1 MKASRIAL
9 WLRDDWHWLVVCI
22 LVTHFVLGTVY
33 SVVTPIWEGPDE
45 LGHYHHVRFLVT
57 NLSLPGPEDSSSPL
71 DQLTHPPLYY
81 MVTAALT
88 SWVNTGDGLE
98 PVENP
103 FAPTGI
109 MEGGGNR
116 FLHSDAEAFPYRGTT
131 LAVHLARLVSVAAG
145 TLVILVTYRLGRLLF
160 PEQAEIALG
169 AMAINAFSP
178 GFLFMGSVIN
188 NDIMVTL
195 LSALT
200 LFFAVKVVT
209 RSPGLKDLLAI
220 GVFTGLAL
228 LSKYNALA
236 LIPVVAIC
244 IVVVLARLLRHRR
257 SLAISLAGVVLLLLS
272 AALIS
277 SWWFL
282 RSVALF
288 GTPTSRSAKILAQF
302 FTDIRDPTAGLTA
315 MNWQLL
321 PDGLRYFYT
330 SFWATFGWGN
340 VPAATWVY
348 QLLGLLCL
356 AGLAGFVVFLLGKAS
371 RASKAGALVLLL
383 AFVVFS
389 LLAIY
394 RTLIVS
400 DPVLRGRYA
409 LPTISG
415 VSVLL
420 SLGVVQLTPRKLG
433 RIPILLAGL
442 TMLFLGVIAPF
453 RYIMPVYAR
462 PPILSPEEVSRVANP
477 TEFNFGDKVELL
489 GYDLGV
495 TRATAGQYI
504 PITLYWRPLAEI
516 EKNYAVGLSLV
527 GPDGTPY
534 GQVAAHPSHGT
545 YPTSFWKEGE
555 IIEDTYHV
563 RLRRR
568 FPAPNLAR
576 LYVAL
581 YTYPEEEHLPVLNA
595 GGDPVSHAAMFGR
608 LPVDPPVP
616 SSHVIQSPLRYELGD
631 QVALLGFDLDQKLF
645 DIGYGCITLYWEAQ
659 TDVELDY
666 TVFIHVLDERGQLVA
681 QSDGPPRGGFYP
693 TSYWHEGETVADEH
707 CISFTSNVR
716 PGHHKVFVGMYLLET
731 MQRLTVVDAS
741 GGRMINDQIPL
752 QEGTAAS
759 SSSRLY
765 VPLTLQ

>member
-1 MKASRIAL
+1 MNASRIAL
-9 WLRDDWHWLVVCI
+9 WLRDDWRWLVVCI
-22 LVTHFVLGTVY
+22 LVTHFALGTIY

-81 MVTAALT
+81 MVTAVLT
-88 SWVNTGDGLE
+88 SWVNTGDGLQ

-131 LAVHLARLVSVAAG
+131 LAVHLARLVSVALG
-145 TLVILVTYRLGRLLF
+145 TLVVLVTYRIGRLLF
-160 PEQAEIALG
+160 PEQPEVALG

-178 GFLFMGSVIN
+178 GFLFMSSVIN

-195 LSALT
+195 FTALT
-200 LFFAVKVVT
+200 LFFSVKVVIRT
-209 RSPGLKDLLAI
+209 PQIKYLLAI
-220 GVFTGLAL
+220 GVFAGLAL

-236 LIPVVAIC
+236 LIPVMAVPVVA
-244 IVVVLARLLRHRR
+244 VLVRLLKHRK
-257 SLAISLAGVVLLLLS
+257 SLAISLGGVFLLLCS

-302 FTDIRDPTAGLTA
+302 FTDVRDPTAGLTT
-315 MNWQLL
+315 MSWQQL
-321 PDGLRYFYT
+321 PDGLKYFYS

-340 VPAATWVY
+340 VPAASWVY
-348 QLLGLLCL
+348 QLLGLLCV
-356 AGLAGFVVFLLGKAS
+356 AGAAGFVVFLFGKAS
-371 RASKAGALVLLL
+371 RSSKAGALILLL

-389 LLAIY
+389 VLAIY

-400 DPVLRGRYA
+400 DSVLRGRYA
-409 LPTISG
+409 LPTISAI
-415 VSVLL
+415 SVLL
-420 SLGVVQLTPRKLG
+420 SLGVVQLTPRRLH
-433 RIPILLAGL
+433 RAPILLAGL

-462 PPILSPEEVSRVANP
+462 PPILTPEEVSQVANP
-477 TEFNFGDKVELL
+477 TKFNFGDKAELL

-495 TRATAGQYI
+495 TRAVAGQYI
-504 PITLYWRPLAEI
+504 PITLYWRPLAEM
-516 EKNYAVGLSLV
+516 EKNYAVGISLV

-534 GQVAAHPSHGT
+534 GQVAAYPGHGT

-555 IIEDTYHV
+555 IVEDTYQV

-581 YTYPEEEHLPVLNA
+581 YTYPQEEYLPVLNA
-595 GGDPVSHAAMFGR
+595 QGDPVSNAALFGH
-608 LPVDPPVP
+608 LPVDPPAP
-616 SSHVIQSPLRYELGD
+616 SSHVIQSPVRYDLGD
-631 QVALLGFDLDQKLF
+631 QVVLLGFDLDPKLF
-645 DIGYGCITLYWEAQ
+645 EIGYGCITMYWEAQ
-659 TDVELDY
+659 TDMELDY
-666 TVFIHVLDERGQLVA
+666 TVFIHVLDDRSQVVA
-681 QSDGPPRGGFYP
+681 QSDSPPRGGFYP
-693 TSYWHEGETVADEH
+693 TSYWQEGETVADEH
-707 CISFTSNVR
+707 
-716 PGHHKVFVGMYLLET
+716 
-731 MQRLTVVDAS
+731 
-741 GGRMINDQIPL
+741 
-752 QEGTAAS
+752 
-759 SSSRLY
+759 
-765 VPLTLQ
+765 